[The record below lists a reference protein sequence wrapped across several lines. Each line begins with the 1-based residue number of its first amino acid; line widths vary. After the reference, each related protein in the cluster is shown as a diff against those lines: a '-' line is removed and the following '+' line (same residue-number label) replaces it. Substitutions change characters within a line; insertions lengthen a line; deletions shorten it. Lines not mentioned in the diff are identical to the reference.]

1 MNRDKFIEYLDNPE
15 TLDMENLNE
24 IHGVL
29 EEYPYFQTAHMLLVK
44 ALNNLRDLRFNN
56 QLKVSAAHI
65 GNRQMLF
72 NLINN
77 HQIVRKHE
85 EKPYEMVETSDPA
98 PPGPEPETVKP
109 GTGQLSV
116 TSDYSDNE
124 EQTTVSPSIEG
135 YHDESLADKVLR
147 EIEDYKKARDL
158 NEPVKENDPEGTS
171 INEPPPGS
179 DIQENDNGKPAKK
192 DEDNTLSEQS
202 GTNIV
207 FLIDDTA
214 DIESTGSTEHGNPVL
229 ENSYEAQLI
238 PDTELLE
245 FDRSDPSDSQLPG
258 NQDSSK
264 DPDTEKKNLI
274 PEVNLEIEAHSFYD
288 WLDMLQTVP
297 AAKEY
302 EEERIPDVNMKP
314 DLIDRFLKEKPRIE
328 PRSPLDY
335 PDTPVDLSATGTR
348 ENEEFFT
355 ETLAKIYVQQKHYKK
370 AIYAYEK
377 LCLKFPEKYSY
388 FADQIDEIKR
398 FINH

>member
-1 MNRDKFIEYLDNPE
+1 MNRDKFIEYLDNPDA
-15 TLDMENLNE
+15 LDMDNLNE

-29 EEYPYFQTAHMLLVK
+29 EEYPYFQTAHILLVK

-65 GNRQMLF
+65 GNRQILF

-85 EKPYEMVETSDPA
+85 ELPYGIVE
-98 PPGPEPETVKP
+98 PPDPEPPKPEPVIEVP
-109 GTGQLSV
+109 GTEEISEV
-116 TSDYSDNE
+116 PDPRHNDEESDISAAIDE
-124 EQTTVSPSIEG
+124 KHG
-135 YHDESLADKVLR
+135 ESLADKVLR
-147 EIEDYKKARDL
+147 EIEEFKKARDTG
-158 NEPVKENDPEGTS
+158 ESVIDNDPAKPGIKEPSSEGDIPNVASGEHDRADVISDQSRT
-171 INEPPPGS
+171 NE
-179 DIQENDNGKPAKK
+179 
-192 DEDNTLSEQS
+192 
-202 GTNIV
+202 V
-207 FLIDDTA
+207 FLIDENA
-214 DIESTGSTEHGNPVL
+214 DIENVDTSGHENIVTE
-229 ENSYEAQLI
+229 ENNEKELM

-245 FDRSDPSDSQLPG
+245 FDRSDHPD
-258 NQDSSK
+258 NQSTINQNFAN
-264 DPDTEKKNLI
+264 DPDQEKKNLI
-274 PEVNLEIEAHSFYD
+274 PEVNPAIESHSFCD
-288 WLDMLQTVP
+288 WLDMLQTKP
-297 AAKEY
+297 AAKDY
-302 EEERIPDVNMKP
+302 EEELNPDLNTKP

-335 PDTPVDLSATGTR
+335 PDSPVDLSATGTK

-377 LCLKFPEKYSY
+377 LCLKYPEKYSY

>member
-1 MNRDKFIEYLDNPE
+1 MNRDKFIEYLDNPDS
-15 TLDMENLNE
+15 LDMDNLNE

-29 EEYPYFQTAHMLLVK
+29 EEYPYFQTAHILLVK

-65 GNRQMLF
+65 GNRQILF

-85 EKPYEMVETSDPA
+85 ELPYGIVE
-98 PPGPEPETVKP
+98 PPDPEPPKP
-109 GTGQLSV
+109 EPVIEVPGNEKISAV
-116 TSDYSDNE
+116 PDPRHNE
-124 EQTTVSPSIEG
+124 EESDIPAAIDEK
-135 YHDESLADKVLR
+135 HFESLADKVLR
-147 EIEDYKKARDL
+147 EIEEFKKARDTG
-158 NEPVKENDPEGTS
+158 ESVIDNDPAEPGIKEPSSEGDIPNVASGEHDRADEISDQSRT
-171 INEPPPGS
+171 NE
-179 DIQENDNGKPAKK
+179 
-192 DEDNTLSEQS
+192 
-202 GTNIV
+202 V
-207 FLIDDTA
+207 FLIDENA
-214 DIESTGSTEHGNPVL
+214 DIENVDTSGHENIVTE
-229 ENSYEAQLI
+229 ENNEEKLM

-245 FDRSDPSDSQLPG
+245 FDRSDHPD
-258 NQDSSK
+258 NQSTINQNFAN
-264 DPDTEKKNLI
+264 DPDQEKKNLI
-274 PEVNLEIEAHSFYD
+274 PEVNPAIESHSFYD
-288 WLDMLQTVP
+288 WLDMLQTKP
-297 AAKEY
+297 AAKDY
-302 EEERIPDVNMKP
+302 EEELNPDLNTKP

-335 PDTPVDLSATGTR
+335 PDSPVDLSATGTK

-377 LCLKFPEKYSY
+377 LCLKYPEKYSY

>member
-15 TLDMENLNE
+15 TLNMDNLHE

-65 GNRQMLF
+65 GNRQILF

-85 EKPYEMVETSDPA
+85 EAPYGMVEPSDTE
-98 PPGPEPETVKP
+98 PPGPEPETGKP
-109 GTGQLSV
+109 GTEQLSV
-116 TSDYSDNE
+116 TSDPADNE
-124 EQTTVSPSIEG
+124 EQIAASQEIDE
-135 YHDESLADKVLR
+135 YHGESLADKVLR
-147 EIEDYKKARDL
+147 EIEDFKKAKDF
-158 NEPVKENDPEGTS
+158 NEPVKENDHGGTGH
-171 INEPPPGS
+171 NETSSGS
-179 DIQENDNGKPAKK
+179 DIPEYAIGKPHKT
-192 DEDNTLSEQS
+192 DEDNAFPEQS
-202 GTNIV
+202 RTNIV
-207 FLIDDTA
+207 FLTDDNA
-214 DIESTGSTEHGNPVL
+214 DISDNTEHGNPIV
-229 ENSYEAQLI
+229 ENNYEAQLI

-245 FDRSDPSDSQLPG
+245 FDKSDPSDSQLHG
-258 NQDSSK
+258 NQNPGE
-264 DPDTEKKNLI
+264 DPEIEKKNLI

-288 WLDMLQTVP
+288 WLDMLQTIP

-302 EEERIPDVNMKP
+302 EEDIITDVNRKP
-314 DLIDRFLKEKPRIE
+314 DLIDRFLKDKPRIE

-335 PDTPVDLSATGTR
+335 PETPVDLSVTSNR
-348 ENEEFFT
+348 ENEDFFT
-355 ETLAKIYVQQKHYKK
+355 ETLAKIYIQQKHYKK